1 MKEELQPLY
10 RTTLGTLYHGDS
22 TTLLKSKYFKQLKG
36 KINLIFTSPPFPLN
50 KKKAYGNL
58 TGDKY
63 LEWLGNFGPI
73 FSELLSPDGSLV
85 IELGNAWVPGEPVMS
100 LLPLEAL
107 MELKRRGNFHLC
119 QEFIWNNTTR
129 LPSPVQWVNIE
140 RVRVKDAFTRLWWL
154 SNTTRPKANNRNV
167 LRPYSEAMNKL
178 IKNNKYNA
186 GKRPS
191 EYHIGEKSFLKN
203 NEGAIP
209 SNVIS
214 ISNTISNDPYLNYCK
229 QNNIKHHPARMPS
242 DLAKFFI
249 NFLTDANDIVLDPF
263 AGSNVTGSAAET
275 LGRRWKS
282 IEKEQIYAGASKSRF
297 QNAWNIRSTTKE
309 CGSGLDV
316 PK

>member
-154 SNTTRPKANNRNV
+154 SNTTRPKSNNRNV

-186 GKRPS
+186 DKMPN
-191 EYHIGEKSFLKN
+191 EYHIWEKRFLKN
-203 NEGAIP
+203 NE
-209 SNVIS
+209 S
-214 ISNTISNDPYLNYCK
+214 TI
-229 QNNIKHHPARMPS
+229 H
-242 DLAKFFI
+242 
-249 NFLTDANDIVLDPF
+249 
-263 AGSNVTGSAAET
+263 
-275 LGRRWKS
+275 
-282 IEKEQIYAGASKSRF
+282 
-297 QNAWNIRSTTKE
+297 
-309 CGSGLDV
+309 
-316 PK
+316 